1 MKVIVGLLPR
11 GTSLSRIMS
20 WTVAYMDQ
28 CMQEHRLQE
37 HPLEEHRLQEHRLQ
51 EHLGTSSAGRNIVC
65 TSSAGTSSG
74 AAATRFEGDE
84 TPDCEEEG
92 GGLSPCNTEDDC
104 FATSRS
110 LDRDV
115 VRWISPATRLRFRPK
130 SRISRS
136 LVATRLRFRPKSRG
150 RRSLAKQR

>member
-1 MKVIVGLLPR
+1 
-11 GTSLSRIMS
+11 MS

-37 HPLEEHRLQEHRLQ
+37 HLLEQQQHASKVTKPQAVKRR
-51 EHLGTSSAGRNIVC
+51 
-65 TSSAGTSSG
+65 
-74 AAATRFEGDE
+74 
-84 TPDCEEEG
+84 G
-92 GGLSPCNTEDDC
+92 GGGELSPCNTEDDC

-115 VRWISPATRLRFRPK
+115 ARWRSPATSLRFRPK

-136 LVATRLRFRPKSRG
+136 LVVTRLRGAVYSIDCEKVKEG
-150 RRSLAKQR
+150 

>member
-1 MKVIVGLLPR
+1 
-11 GTSLSRIMS
+11 
-20 WTVAYMDQ
+20 
-28 CMQEHRLQE
+28 MQEHRLQE
-37 HPLEEHRLQEHRLQ
+37 YPLEEHRLQ
-51 EHLGTSSAGRNIVC
+51 EHLGTSSAGTSWNIVC
-65 TSSAGTSSG
+65 TSSAGTSYG
-74 AAATRFEGDE
+74 AAAARFEGDE
-84 TPDCEEEG
+84 TPDCEEGGG

-115 VRWISPATRLRFRPK
+115 AKWISPATRLRFRPK